1 MPMLKRVLPVIVLFV
16 AMACALQAA
25 AQSPGFAPP
34 APAPASSANVPKYSD
49 KNLLFPDG
57 FRNWIFVDSNRG
69 LLYKGDSVPGPITFH
84 NIYINPE
91 AYAYFRDHGQFPD
104 PTMLVMDIYVS
115 LDREPQGIITRGS
128 YDGPWD
134 GNFVAIK
141 DSKRPPGPN
150 GETSIWAY
158 YIFSPDKSDPTKPQ
172 ASAPAQADKNCYA
185 CHKDH
190 GMIDNVWVQLYPIL
204 RSLVKAAPK

>member
-1 MPMLKRVLPVIVLFV
+1 MAMLKRILPVIVLSV
-16 AMACALQAA
+16 AIACALPAA
-25 AQSPGFAPP
+25 AQSPGFAP
-34 APAPASSANVPKYSD
+34 PAPASSANVPKYSD

-57 FRNWIFVDSNRG
+57 FRNWMFVGSNRG
-69 LLYKGDSVPGPITFH
+69 LLYRGDSGSGPITFH

-91 AYAYFRDHGQFPD
+91 AYAYFRDHAQFPD

-115 LDREPQGIITRGS
+115 LDRESQGILTRGS